1 MPKLTPGRALL
12 TLTSLVTMTGAYFAD
27 WNETHIYNPDWPP
40 HAKFHNAQTMSMG
53 AALGLIGL
61 YLLWVHRDAWSP
73 FRLQVIVGAA
83 SVYWITQ
90 LSAIL
95 YPGTALVDGDWVPPF
110 SHHSQ
115 ERCWPSTRLRT
126 CSSDDASRAARCST
140 SSAAHLADQLRIKKA
155 AEGAWRLR
163 PRCCGAPPPPS
174 PFRT

>member
-1 MPKLTPGRALL
+1 MPKLTTGRALL
-12 TLTSLVTMTGAYFAD
+12 TLTSLVTMTGAYLAD

-53 AALGLIGL
+53 AALGLMGL

-95 YPGTALVDGDWVPPF
+95 YPGTALVDGDWVPPI
-110 SHHSQ
+110 Q
-115 ERCWPSTRLRT
+115 PPLAGTMLALNALAYVLERRRIESRT
-126 CSSDDASRAARCST
+126 A
-140 SSAAHLADQLRIKKA
+140 
-155 AEGAWRLR
+155 
-163 PRCCGAPPPPS
+163 
-174 PFRT
+174 

>member
-95 YPGTALVDGDWVPPF
+95 YPGTALVDGDWVPPI
-110 SHHSQ
+110 Q
-115 ERCWPSTRLRT
+115 PPLAGTMLALNALAYVLERRRIE
-126 CSSDDASRAARCST
+126 SR
-140 SSAAHLADQLRIKKA
+140 KV
-155 AEGAWRLR
+155 
-163 PRCCGAPPPPS
+163 
-174 PFRT
+174 